1 MRLRRREQDADWLGL
16 GAASRLLGVSPET
29 LRRWSDAGSVHT
41 FTTPGGHR
49 RYRRSSLERLAPADT
64 AHRSSA
70 PRTSSPAR
78 LSSPVRSSVT
88 PARLARAYRAEAR
101 SAGHAAPWLMALDE
115 GQRDWFRQHGRL
127 LAQELL
133 AHLDNAAAGSSD
145 EHLEAAAMEAAA
157 YGRMASS
164 LGISL
169 SQAVEGFLQFR
180 RPFLHELVLAARRRD
195 LDLAATTG
203 LLETAERAMDQ
214 LLVATMSAHE
224 ALRGLPRRAP
234 AGLPCPASSGPS
246 PLGDR

>member
-1 MRLRRREQDADWLGL
+1 LVRTLRRDQETDWLGL
-16 GAASRLLGVSPET
+16 GAASRLLGVSPDT

-49 RYRRSSLERLAPADT
+49 RYRRSSLERLAPADSG
-64 AHRSSA
+64 HRSLP
-70 PRTSSPAR
+70 PRA
-78 LSSPVRSSVT
+78 SSPVRSSVT

-101 SAGHAAPWLMALDE
+101 SAGHAAPWLTALDE
-115 GQRDWFRQHGRL
+115 SQRDWFRQHGRS

-133 AHLDNAAAGSSD
+133 AHLDGAASGSA
-145 EHLEAAAMEAAA
+145 EAHLEAAATEAAA
-157 YGRMASS
+157 YGRMAAS

-224 ALRGLPRRAP
+224 GGRGLPG
-234 AGLPCPASSGPS
+234 GLGPSGPVGS
-246 PLGDR
+246 GAMGAIAPG